1 MKGEHIN
8 KVKRKYFDFSNEGK
22 RVPNHLNKYLDPNKL
37 YFHIEKFRK
46 ESNEEL
52 VHASVIEMNRKMT

>member
-1 MKGEHIN
+1 MKGQHLH
-8 KVKRKYFDFSNEGK
+8 KVERKYFDFSNEGK
-22 RVPNHLNKYLDPNKL
+22 REPIHWNIPLDPNKL
-37 YFHIEKFRK
+37 YFDIEKFRK